1 MLENLFQLIKD
12 YGQEEVVNN
21 PDIPNEHNE
30 AVMAE
35 ASHAVAGTLQQALA
49 QGNMQEV
56 MSLFNS
62 NSSAQIMSSPVAQN
76 MQAGFMDNITN
87 KLGINKNVA
96 IGLAATLIPMVIS
109 KMVKR
114 TRSTAETDNGFDLGN
129 LISSLTG
136 GQRSGGGGFDI
147 GSLVSQFTGG
157 GPSNGAGGFDLGDII
172 SQVTSGANQQQSA
185 GGLSSII
192 SNFFRK

>member
-21 PDIPNEHNE
+21 PDIPNEQNE

-35 ASHAVAGTLQQALA
+35 ASHAVAGTLQQNLA
-49 QGNMQEV
+49 QGNVQEV
-56 MSLFNS
+56 MNLFNS

-114 TRSTAETDNGFDLGN
+114 TRSTADADSCFDLGN

-136 GQRSGGGGFDI
+136 GQAGGGGLNI
-147 GSLVSQFTGG
+147 GNLVSQFTGG
-157 GPSNGAGGFDLGDII
+157 GGTGGFDLSDIV
-172 SQVTSGANQQQSA
+172 SKVTSGANQQQSA
-185 GGLSSII
+185 GGLSSLI
-192 SNFFRK
+192 SNFFGK

>member
-21 PDIPNEHNE
+21 PDIPNEQNE

-35 ASHAVAGTLQQALA
+35 ASHAVAGTLQQTLA
-49 QGNMQEV
+49 QGNVQDV
-56 MSLFNS
+56 MNLFNS
-62 NSSAQIMSSPVAQN
+62 NNSAQIMSSPVAQN
-76 MQAGFMDNITN
+76 MQAGFMDNVTN

-114 TRSTAETDNGFDLGN
+114 TRSTA
-129 LISSLTG
+129 G
-136 GQRSGGGGFDI
+136 GSG
-147 GSLVSQFTGG
+147 
-157 GPSNGAGGFDLGDII
+157 
-172 SQVTSGANQQQSA
+172 SA
-185 GGLSSII
+185 W
-192 SNFFRK
+192 R